1 MIETLYELFQT
12 IYYKYNSAIER
23 HRKHQYRV
31 NTFHRQPV
39 IVSIRLFIS
48 KVDAASPSNIIS
60 IAPQITLL
68 YWHQYFDD

>member
-39 IVSIRLFIS
+39 IVSIR
-48 KVDAASPSNIIS
+48 
-60 IAPQITLL
+60 
-68 YWHQYFDD
+68 